1 MPNVRDLSRVS
12 VNQNK
17 ATFDNV
23 GSNLAK
29 LSIERDLSGSLDL
42 DTVVDRFA
50 AINQGRRLRLK

>member
-1 MPNVRDLSRVS
+1 MPDMRDLSGVS
-12 VNQNK
+12 NK

-23 GSNLAK
+23 GSNLAT

-50 AINQGRRLRLK
+50 AIDQGRRLRLK